1 MLCMSPSLSLELSN
15 SHLYTHTSLHL
26 SLSLSLL
33 CTHYFHPNLTLFNVQ
48 AERHTEQ
55 FRLIGSSTE
64 NMLKELRERSAASK
78 AAQEMEVARYVWM
91 DS

>member
-1 MLCMSPSLSLELSN
+1 MMYVSLP
-15 SHLYTHTSLHL
+15 L
-26 SLSLSLL
+26 SLSF
-33 CTHYFHPNLTLFNVQ
+33 THYVCPTLFNAQ

-78 AAQEMEVARYVWM
+78 AAQETEVARYVWM
-91 DS
+91 DIQMTKERGRDEETGGEKKGRNR